1 MEETDKFNLNIRSFQ
16 YKSKMDP
23 FECFTFKEAIDHE
36 TGFTRSH
43 PQGYHT
49 LIHNIQ
55 MVGNL
60 MYNYKLELKRVTGQ
74 TDKFTDPI
82 QGGKASLK
90 FEMLCYAE

>member
-1 MEETDKFNLNIRSFQ
+1 
-16 YKSKMDP
+16 MDP

-49 LIHNIQ
+49 LIQNIQ
-55 MVGNL
+55 MVGKL
-60 MYNYKLELKRVTGQ
+60 IYNYKLELKRVPRQ
-74 TDKFTDPI
+74 TAQITDPI

-90 FEMLCYAE
+90 FVMLCCAEEVKLVDKKEPSYRKLIRSH